1 METLVPVATSRAVIA
16 VAAAWTAV
24 CPAVIAAAL
33 GCDGEPDAGGA
44 PASVRQVHCTW
55 PLRTV
60 MRRSPEAASCNGE
73 SKCSNDRQ

>member
-1 METLVPVATSRAVIA
+1 METLVPVACNRAAIA

-44 PASVRQVHCTW
+44 PASTGS
-55 PLRTV
+55 PLHLSAAACKASLT
-60 MRRSPEAASCNGE
+60 RSGFM
-73 SKCSNDRQ
+73 